1 MTATADFRQVAQY
14 IGLAIC
20 ALIMR
25 TALWV
30 FGILWGYRQRDSKR
44 IVPSGDRH
52 NRGYLFPLSPSS
64 ASSFGYSPFNPYR
77 HEQDNGKTCAIQY

>member
-30 FGILWGYRQRDSKR
+30 FEHPLGYRQRDSKR
-44 IVPSGDRH
+44 SVPSGDRH
-52 NRGYLFPLSPSS
+52 NRGNPFHNRLLRLHPLVIHPLIL
-64 ASSFGYSPFNPYR
+64 PI
-77 HEQDNGKTCAIQY
+77 AI